1 MKSFKKTFA
10 VALAGLMAVT
20 ALVGCGKNENPS
32 QDASGKDIYVVV
44 REDGSGTRGAFD
56 ELIGVEEPTE
66 KAETATSTSLVQTT
80 VAGNEA
86 AIGYISLGAL
96 DETSVKALKVGG
108 VEATV
113 ENIKSGA
120 YTVARPFVICYKE
133 ENLTDLG
140 RDFVSFIMS
149 AEGQKILSDKGYI
162 ADPDNADPYSPSGLT
177 GKLSLNGSTSVGP
190 VMEKI
195 AEAYK
200 AINAGVTIDVQQT
213 GSGSGIE
220 ATIDGSCEIG
230 MSSRDLKD
238 EELAQG
244 LIPVTI
250 AMDGIAV
257 IVNPANSVE
266 DLTVDQ
272 IRSIFV
278 GETTNWGDLSE

>member
-149 AEGQKILSDKGYI
+149 AEGQKILSDNGYI

-190 VMEKI
+190 VMDKI

>member
-149 AEGQKILSDKGYI
+149 AEGQKILSDNGYI

-213 GSGSGIE
+213 GIE
-220 ATIDGSCEIG
+220 ATIHGSCEIG

>member
-96 DETSVKALKVGG
+96 DETSIKALKVGG

-149 AEGQKILSDKGYI
+149 AEGQKILSDNGYI

-250 AMDGIAV
+250 AIDGIAV

>member
-1 MKSFKKTFA
+1 MTRKGILSLSL
-10 VALAGLMAVT
+10 VLCMLAT
-20 ALVGCGKNENPS
+20 LVGCGKNENPS

>member
-149 AEGQKILSDKGYI
+149 AEGQKILSDNGYI

-250 AMDGIAV
+250 AIDGIAV

>member
-149 AEGQKILSDKGYI
+149 AEGQKILSDNGYI

-213 GSGSGIE
+213 GSGTGIE

-250 AMDGIAV
+250 AIDGIAV